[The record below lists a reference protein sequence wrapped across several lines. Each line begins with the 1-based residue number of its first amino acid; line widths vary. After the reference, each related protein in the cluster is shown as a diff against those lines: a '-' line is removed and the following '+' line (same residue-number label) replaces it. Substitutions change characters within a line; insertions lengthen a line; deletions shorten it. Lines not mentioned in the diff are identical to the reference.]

1 MVALKDRLT
10 TSASHYVVDLLEPG
24 APLWMIGLEIVKEG
38 ENLPNWDNNDLITIL
53 IDQLEDA
60 LLDKWSG
67 GEPFNPSNY
76 TALCVLL
83 SDIEWGIILV
93 NLIPEW
99 EDFLDQQEQERI
111 AQERLLSLF
120 AESSREF

>member
-1 MVALKDRLT
+1 MNTLQDRIT
-10 TSASHYVVDLLEPG
+10 TAASCYVVDLLEPG
-24 APLWMIGLEIVKEG
+24 SPLWMIGLEIVKEG

-53 IDQLEDA
+53 IDQLEDS

-83 SDIEWGIILV
+83 SDIEWEIILV

-99 EDFLDQQEQERI
+99 EEFLEQQEREKM
-111 AQERLLSLF
+111 AQDRLVSLF
-120 AESSREF
+120 VDSACEF